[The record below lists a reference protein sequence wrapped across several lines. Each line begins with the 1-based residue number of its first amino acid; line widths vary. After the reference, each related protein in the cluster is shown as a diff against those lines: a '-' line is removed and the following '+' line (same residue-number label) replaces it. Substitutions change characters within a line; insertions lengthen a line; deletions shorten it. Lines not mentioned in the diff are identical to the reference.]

1 MKNKLLP
8 SLLISAASLSLFSVA
23 QAAGIVDFYGYQINT
38 PEWRSTN
45 VPKTITFPDN
55 VSTISDADNAY
66 GTLGWNLP
74 QFNGAPSFIAA
85 VAEGTLVANRGNAG
99 YEPIDDPGQPIGPN
113 VSDLPPNFRAIAYQ
127 APGVGGEANLYQ
139 LTLQGASIPSSFL
152 LGVGFGNLANPS
164 ENPFGAASYRVSI
177 GASNSGQVP
186 AIGNDGLTDW
196 IFFRVND
203 GVAGDVINVFGTAG
217 SQNFVSVAAL
227 SYDVTPVPEPGSIA
241 FLAMGAAGLVV
252 VYRRR
257 RQS

>member
-8 SLLISAASLSLFSVA
+8 SLLISAASLSVFSVA

-66 GTLGWNLP
+66 GTLGFNLP
-74 QFNGAPSFIAA
+74 SYNQAPSFISAA
-85 VAEGTLVANRGNAG
+85 AAGTISFNGP
-99 YEPIDDPGQPIGPN
+99 YEPIDDPFQPIGPN
-113 VSDLPPNFRAIAYQ
+113 VADLGSGDRNVAYKT
-127 APGVGGEANLYQ
+127 PGAGGEANLYQ
-139 LTLQGASIPSSFL
+139 LTLQNTIPSSFII
-152 LGVGFGNLANPS
+152 GVGFGNLRSPS